1 MRLAR
6 RSSRSHPPGTCEPW
20 PLTRLPHSQI
30 LRAFR
35 PALADQSPPP
45 SPADHHNDPPAPASR
60 ALQPLAPIENGGPF
74 AITPGLLGGVGFDLV
89 LASPAD
95 DLCDVHTAP
104 RSRGPISVIPAAAP
118 RGRLASL
125 WLRLRW
131 CAAARSLAN
140 ANQWLPQFTQA
151 NCGGNCGYVLG
162 QCTWRSRHRSARR
175 VHSRQFTRIYATS
188 LGPVR
193 ART

>member
-89 LASPAD
+89 LGIPGTTRSAARPPPSVGGGPSSDLLLRYPA
-95 DLCDVHTAP
+95 
-104 RSRGPISVIPAAAP
+104 RS
-118 RGRLASL
+118 
-125 WLRLRW
+125 LRR
-131 CAAARSLAN
+131 RSLAN
-140 ANQWLPQFTQA
+140 HTAPGHSTRPASCQTRVQA
-151 NCGGNCGYVLG
+151 ALY
-162 QCTWRSRHRSARR
+162 RSAQESRGLEPR
-175 VHSRQFTRIYATS
+175 VSSR
-188 LGPVR
+188 
-193 ART
+193 